1 MVKTP
6 EEYFSAQNFDL
17 SSKGDSNSLSA
28 SEKAFVEK
36 YLGTAA
42 LSNLPVVNP
51 EAAAVLP
58 MADDK
63 APQQAKSTE
72 RSLRSQIREL
82 ASVQM
87 VSFLVRGQIFLVP
100 VIGIQEV
107 LRYMPIVRLPQAPRF
122 IAGVVNLRG
131 RVTPLLHL
139 DALLTESASYKY
151 TPNSF
156 IIICIANDLQLGL
169 IVDRIDTMHFIEQ
182 EKIIWNAEPQLG
194 SSAEFLCGIVDIN
207 TKVCGI
213 LDAEKISQQVLVAQ

>member
-6 EEYFSAQNFDL
+6 EEYFSDQDFDL
-17 SSKGDSNSLSA
+17 HTSSAGQSLSS

-36 YLGTAA
+36 YLGSAA
-42 LSNLPVVNP
+42 LSALPLVNP
-51 EAAAVLP
+51 ESAPLP
-58 MADDK
+58 LPEEDDS
-63 APQQAKSTE
+63 KSK
-72 RSLRSQIREL
+72 SAQSIRSQMRQL
-82 ASVQM
+82 DNVQM
-87 VSFLVRGQIFLVP
+87 VSFLIRGQIFLVP

-139 DALLTESASYKY
+139 DALLTDASSYKY
-151 TPNSF
+151 TPDSF
-156 IIICIANDLQLGL
+156 IIICITNELQLGL
-169 IVDRIDTMHFIEQ
+169 IVDKINTMHFIAQ
-182 EKIIWNAEPQLG
+182 KDIIWNAEPQLG

-213 LDAEKISQQVLVAQ
+213 LDAEKISQQILLG

>member
-6 EEYFSAQNFDL
+6 EEYFSDQDFDL
-17 SSKGDSNSLSA
+17 QTSSTGQALSS

-36 YLGTAA
+36 YLGNAA
-42 LSNLPVVNP
+42 LAALPVLTP
-51 EAAAVLP
+51 EATPLTIP
-58 MADDK
+58 GNGE
-63 APQQAKSTE
+63 APNKSCQ
-72 RSLRSQIREL
+72 SIRTQMRQL
-82 ASVQM
+82 DRVQM

-139 DALLTESASYKY
+139 DALLTDAGAYKY
-151 TPNSF
+151 TPESF
-156 IIICIANDLQLGL
+156 IIICITNELQLGL
-169 IVDRIDTMHFIEQ
+169 IVDKINTMHFIAQ
-182 EKIIWNAEPQLG
+182 KDIIWNAEPQLG

-213 LDAEKISQQVLVAQ
+213 LDAEKISQQIMLG

>member
-6 EEYFSAQNFDL
+6 EEYFSDQNFDL
-17 SSKGDSNSLSA
+17 SKSEPSSSLSS

-36 YLGTAA
+36 YLGSSA
-42 LSNLPVVNP
+42 LSSLPVVNP
-51 EAAAVLP
+51 GASEVALSENKNATGKDAE
-58 MADDK
+58 
-63 APQQAKSTE
+63 QSIRAKMRNLS
-72 RSLRSQIREL
+72 
-82 ASVQM
+82 SVQM

-107 LRYMPIVRLPQAPRF
+107 LRYMPIVRLPQAPKF

-139 DALLTESASYKY
+139 DALLTDSSSYKY
-151 TPNSF
+151 TQNSF

-169 IVDRIDTMHFIEQ
+169 IVDKINTMHFIDQ
-182 EKIIWNAEPQLG
+182 KDIIWNAEPQLG

-213 LDAEKISQQVLVAQ
+213 LDAEKISQQVLIG